1 MLTNE
6 RMICQGLYTFF
17 WLSGPLHLVTADP
30 ECQHLCVLDFLKWAV
45 IDRPST
51 TAHTASC
58 PHSPHHPAL
67 LVSTW
72 FFPALPAQWVAAT
85 FACCHYDSQMASDT
99 THSIMGRQMAHSL
112 KFVMIH
118 LAGHLLRT
126 LTFYSGSGF
135 WKPVILVALPFRIVS
150 STSFS
155 TLLFK
160 WTKALV

>member
-6 RMICQGLYTFF
+6 RMIGQGLYTFF

-85 FACCHYDSQMASDT
+85 FACCLYDSQMASDT
-99 THSIMGRQMAHSL
+99 MHSIMGINYGQADGAFSQVCNDSSCRALIKDFDILQWKWLLEACHSCCFAFQNHVFHFL
-112 KFVMIH
+112 QH
-118 LAGHLLRT
+118 
-126 LTFYSGSGF
+126 
-135 WKPVILVALPFRIVS
+135 S
-150 STSFS
+150 SF
-155 TLLFK
+155 
-160 WTKALV
+160 